1 MRAKYENVIL
11 YNSELTIEQI
21 KYRIHDWVNAIK
33 DCGGKV
39 VKVEDIGIRKLAYE
53 VKSHKEAY
61 YVIYHFYTDAD
72 EIANL
77 ERMLRISSDVL
88 KFITL
93 RMEDDDKTESAE
105 EEYVL
110 PGDTQSEQD
119 SQPDA
124 LDVLL
129 GLAEYK
135 KKVSC

>member
-1 MRAKYENVIL
+1 MRAKYENVII

-21 KYRIHDWVNAIK
+21 KYHIRNWVATIK
-33 DCGGKV
+33 ASSGKV
-39 VKVEDIGIRKLAYE
+39 VKVEEIGIRQLAYE
-53 VKSHKEAY
+53 IKAHKEAY
-61 YVIYHFYTDAD
+61 YVIYYFYIDVD

-93 RMEDDDKTESAE
+93 RYDEDDKTESAE

-119 SQPDA
+119 SQVDA

-129 GLAEYK
+129 GLADYK